1 MTNKLISD
9 ILYNRKVL
17 LSYYIKVNLKDFFT
31 YEQKEKEGQI
41 MAMDYSVIGRRIRT
55 LRQERKMKQEQLA
68 DSIDVS
74 VAFMSRIE
82 RGSTQINLKR
92 LIQIAEILNVSP
104 GYLLTGSN
112 VESKDYLKEEFRQ
125 VLENCTPE
133 QQRLIYQ
140 ISELVSKTDFGQGQP
155 VYIKRTRGYNVR

>member
-74 VAFMSRIE
+74 VAFM
-82 RGSTQINLKR
+82 TQINLKR